1 MPLRVLRGDEEL
13 YRNAEK
19 LVKKKLDLY
28 SQKYNQHSI
37 EQILTYVMYD
47 IAVIV
52 YKQDIRDDE
61 VPIAEKIQELDYEL
75 EQLFSE
81 E

>member
-1 MPLRVLRGDEEL
+1 MPLRILRGDEEL

-28 SQKYNQHSI
+28 SKIYNQRSI
-37 EQILTYVMYD
+37 EEILTYVMFD

-61 VPIAEKIQELDYEL
+61 VPIAEKIQQLDNEL